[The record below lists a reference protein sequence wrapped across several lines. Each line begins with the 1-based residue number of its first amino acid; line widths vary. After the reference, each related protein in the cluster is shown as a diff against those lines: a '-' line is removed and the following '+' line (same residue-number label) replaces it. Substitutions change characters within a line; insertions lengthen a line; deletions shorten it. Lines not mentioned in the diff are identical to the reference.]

1 VARAG
6 SPGTHQED
14 AVPDDEVPQRDRH
27 RAFSDE
33 REPPQLP
40 PSAWAPRPGDPVEHP
55 SWQTARRHR
64 SSARRGWWWAAGA
77 FVALGMCTAG
87 NSGTDHGA
95 YGGGAGM
102 GDVQCDAD
110 ASGNIV
116 QDSPECRE
124 LARTMGGASVDDGT
138 GRPPV
143 VDPATVVQAVPSS
156 GASISTV
163 IVAEGSVA
171 ATPVDIEVMEGG
183 QRRTQQVT
191 LPYTERIGSA
201 SEPATLT
208 RSQGSVTARVDVS
221 QWAGLSAGDVLQCQ
235 VRVDGAL
242 VSLQTAAVSDG
253 PGELLAVT
261 CTVPLSRAR

>member
-1 VARAG
+1 M
-6 SPGTHQED
+6 
-14 AVPDDEVPQRDRH
+14 PDDEVPQSDRH

-33 REPPQLP
+33 REHPQLP
-40 PSAWAPRPGDPVEHP
+40 PSAWAPRPTDPVEGP
-55 SWQTARRHR
+55 SWQTARRSR
-64 SSARRGWWWAAGA
+64 SSARRGWWWAAGGL
-77 FVALGMCTAG
+77 VALGMCTAG

-95 YGGGAGM
+95 FDGGVGM
-102 GDVQCDAD
+102 GGVQCDAD
-110 ASGNIV
+110 ASGQVV

-124 LARTMGGASVDDGT
+124 LARRMNGSGVDDGT
-138 GRPPV
+138 GGPTV
-143 VDPATVVQAVPSS
+143 VDPATVVGAVPAS

-171 ATPVDIEVMEGG
+171 ATPVDIEVMERG

-191 LPYTERIGSA
+191 LPYTERVGSP

-208 RSQGSVTARVDVS
+208 RSQGSVTARVDAS
-221 QWAGLSAGDVLQCQ
+221 QGAGLSAGDVLQCQ

-253 PGELLAVT
+253 PGELLTVT
-261 CTVPLSRAR
+261 CTVPLARAR

>member
-1 VARAG
+1 M
-6 SPGTHQED
+6 
-14 AVPDDEVPQRDRH
+14 PDDEVPQSDRH

-40 PSAWAPRPGDPVEHP
+40 PSAWAPRPGDPVGGSSWPAASGPAVLPGTTRP
-55 SWQTARRHR
+55 SPPPPPAPPTGPAWQTARRPR

-77 FVALGMCTAG
+77 FVALGMSTAG
-87 NSGTDHGA
+87 SSGTDHGA

-138 GRPPV
+138 GRPTV
-143 VDPATVVQAVPSS
+143 VDP
-156 GASISTV
+156 
-163 IVAEGSVA
+163 
-171 ATPVDIEVMEGG
+171 
-183 QRRTQQVT
+183 
-191 LPYTERIGSA
+191 
-201 SEPATLT
+201 
-208 RSQGSVTARVDVS
+208 
-221 QWAGLSAGDVLQCQ
+221 AGDVLQCQ
-235 VRVDGAL
+235 VRVDGVL
-242 VSLQTAAVSDG
+242 VSLQTAAVSDA